1 MTVFGVAKWCGAW
14 MLACSAAA
22 FAQGVY
28 VTQGEKGPVF
38 SDKPQSGAKEVRL
51 RPLSV
56 VPVEKNASTVETSQA
71 GGKNGT
77 VAPPGVGAAKGASGS
92 GGESRRDDAAPAYAN
107 FLIVSPEDGGSVVA
121 NTGAFEV
128 RLAVEPRLLLGEGHA
143 FVVRING
150 RELAQRFTSTELLI
164 PSEFWGDSLPAPN
177 QEAQIDAAIVDG
189 TGRVLKRAAPV
200 RFFMRY
206 ATVLNRPHPLVPIHP
221 IQPIHPVR
229 PIPPQPIQPVQP
241 VKPTPPPKAV
251 GATSGKSV
259 GATSGKLMG
268 ETIGKD

>member
-1 MTVFGVAKWCGAW
+1 M
-14 MLACSAAA
+14 
-22 FAQGVY
+22 
-28 VTQGEKGPVF
+28 
-38 SDKPQSGAKEVRL
+38 
-51 RPLSV
+51 
-56 VPVEKNASTVETSQA
+56 
-71 GGKNGT
+71 
-77 VAPPGVGAAKGASGS
+77 
-92 GGESRRDDAAPAYAN
+92 
-107 FLIVSPEDGGSVVA
+107 
-121 NTGAFEV
+121 
-128 RLAVEPRLLLGEGHA
+128 
-143 FVVRING
+143 
-150 RELAQRFTSTELLI
+150 LI

-251 GATSGKSV
+251 GATSGKPV